1 MTDTFQTWLRKCDAV
16 VSGKVGLGLHDLP
29 DANWRDYFEDGL
41 SPKDAADCAYDDQW
55 CDEMPSDLGTH
66 TIIQR
71 WILHFLS
78 PKKMEVR
85 NDNTHPYWQ

>member
-16 VSGKVGLGLHDLP
+16 ISGKVGLGLNDLP

-55 CDEMPSDLGTH
+55 CDEMPSDLWYGG
-66 TIIQR
+66 
-71 WILHFLS
+71 
-78 PKKMEVR
+78 
-85 NDNTHPYWQ
+85 